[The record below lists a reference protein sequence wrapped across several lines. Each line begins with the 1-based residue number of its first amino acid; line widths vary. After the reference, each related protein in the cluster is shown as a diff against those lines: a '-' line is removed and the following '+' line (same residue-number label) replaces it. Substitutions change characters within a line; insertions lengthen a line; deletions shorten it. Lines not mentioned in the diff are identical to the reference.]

1 MSWLI
6 LASLP
11 SASRIAY
18 LLYLS
23 IDLVLF
29 FVNGVDPAPGP
40 IKNSGGAKKLDPLN
54 LFKIYNNY
62 TNPRK
67 RMATQNEIGELAM
80 FLTSDKADYINGQII
95 RIDGGEV
102 VKNSGEFNFLTN
114 IPFYK
119 P

>member
-1 MSWLI
+1 MMRGLTVEWSSHNI
-6 LASLP
+6 
-11 SASRIAY
+11 R
-18 LLYLS
+18 LLG
-23 IDLVLF
+23 I
-29 FVNGVDPAPGP
+29 APGP